1 MKVKS
6 KILALI
12 LAIAV
17 LWSGAA
23 SADLFYT
30 VVDSG
35 YSNGSAGVATRD
47 GSSFNALKDL
57 VTGIGGD
64 TGVHTFIDTGG
75 NERILLRNYTYSSSD
90 AVSIYD
96 PSDLTAPIFNSTAWT
111 AGNIKGAVSLGDH
124 LYVTA
129 ALRNYTSMTAY
140 DSGELLKIRMSDY
153 QVVARYQFSD
163 MPGGGKRNIDD
174 LRAYGGKLYVVS
186 NNYNP
191 VTFAYEDCEVFR
203 FSPANISA
211 PEAWVTIGI
220 NAGAMSKPLDIYGS
234 NLYIACAGNS
244 SAPQKGSLWSIDMS
258 SPSMTATE
266 LIDFDNVTTTG
277 FSFNSPKGIAFA
289 DDGTALIAVGDDWN
303 PGAIYRTS
311 AALLASG
318 GNADAKAG
326 TRIGTF
332 TPAAS
337 GYTFGVAYD
346 RGNATFWVGN
356 GSNLEARDRNGALL
370 KSFTPAELGDN
381 MYAMTVIGKYGD
393 SSGDGTP
400 GGDNQSTGGGGC
412 DAGFG
417 AISLIV
423 AVLAVSLKRRK
434 R

>member
-35 YSNGSAGVATRD
+35 YSNGSAGVVTRD

-64 TGVHTFIDTGG
+64 PGVHSFIDVGG
-75 NERILLRNYTYSSSD
+75 NERILLRNFSYSSSD

-96 PSDLTAPIFNSTAWT
+96 PSDLTAPIFNSTAWA
-111 AGNIKGAVSLGDH
+111 AGNIKGAVSLGDY

-129 ALRNYTSMTAY
+129 ALRNYSSMTVY

-153 QVVARYQFSD
+153 QVEDRYSFNVTGLSA
-163 MPGGGKRNIDD
+163 GCKRNIDD

-203 FSPANISA
+203 FNPANLSA
-211 PEAWVTIGI
+211 PEASVTIGI
-220 NAGAMSKPLDIYGS
+220 NAGAMSQPMDIYGS
-234 NLYIACAGNS
+234 KLYIACAGNS
-244 SAPQKGSLWSIDMS
+244 MGGQAGSLWSVDLG
-258 SPSMTATE
+258 SMTATE
-266 LIDFDNVTTTG
+266 LIDFDNVTTG

-289 DDGTALIAVGDDWN
+289 DDGTALIAVGDDWD

-318 GNADAKAG
+318 GSDNTKAG

-356 GSNLEARDRNGALL
+356 GDNLEARDRYGALL

-381 MYAMTVIGKYGD
+381 MYAMTVIDKYGGSPSGGSQAGD
-393 SSGDGTP
+393 SL
-400 GGDNQSTGGGGC
+400 GGC

-417 AISLIV
+417 ALSLL
-423 AVLAVSLKRRK
+423 LAALVVSLKRRK